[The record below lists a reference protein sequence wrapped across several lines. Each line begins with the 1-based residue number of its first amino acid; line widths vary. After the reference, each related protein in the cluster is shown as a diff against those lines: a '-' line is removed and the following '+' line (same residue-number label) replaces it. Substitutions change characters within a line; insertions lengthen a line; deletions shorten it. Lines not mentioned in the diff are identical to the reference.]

1 MGFYD
6 SKGYWRDIGDGFYDA
21 KGNWVS
27 PGGVFYDSKGY
38 RSSPGEGF
46 YDSKGNWVPPGA
58 GFYDGKGYF
67 CTYENLCV
75 EHSETNGII
84 LFLLAVP
91 FMIACYFLIKIVGWI
106 STHLY
111 IFLIGYTII
120 NCLITF
126 FMVKIKKY
134 QGLKRVL
141 SYIGNFLC
149 IQSFVYMLLVYAIPS
164 DSIFEIVATCI
175 VGVGS
180 IAIIQSFNYYH
191 NKASMEFILNIVFY
205 LVVLMLLRT
214 GSTENTIQNLS
225 KLYNVNPTGLAIA
238 LYFIK

>member
-38 RSSPGEGF
+38 RRSPGEGF

-111 IFLIGYTII
+111 IFSGDCSSSFLNNY
-120 NCLITF
+120 ITSTF
-126 FMVKIKKY
+126 LY
-134 QGLKRVL
+134 LL
-141 SYIGNFLC
+141 SYFMKYN
-149 IQSFVYMLLVYAIPS
+149 AIANP
-164 DSIFEIVATCI
+164 
-175 VGVGS
+175 VG
-180 IAIIQSFNYYH
+180 F
-191 NKASMEFILNIVFY
+191 
-205 LVVLMLLRT
+205 T
-214 GSTENTIQNLS
+214 
-225 KLYNVNPTGLAIA
+225 LYN
-238 LYFIK
+238 FERF